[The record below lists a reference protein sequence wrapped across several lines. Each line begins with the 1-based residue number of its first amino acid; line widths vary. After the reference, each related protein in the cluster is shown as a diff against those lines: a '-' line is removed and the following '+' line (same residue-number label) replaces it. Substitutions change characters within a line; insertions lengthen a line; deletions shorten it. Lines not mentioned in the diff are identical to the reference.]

1 MKNINFRKII
11 PYAVPILIM
20 YLVNVA
26 YFFPHFEGKALKAG
40 DLVQS
45 TAMSKEINT
54 YAEKENK
61 EILWTNSMFGGMPAY
76 QINGS
81 RPVNFLIYLKSLLSL
96 NIKPFS
102 PPAMILTGMICF
114 FIMMLVLGINPWV
127 SLIGALFFGLS
138 TNNFILIDAGHP
150 TKLYTICFSPLVIAG
165 VISAYRQQ
173 FLIGASLFGIG
184 FGLNVASNHPQMTYY
199 LGMTIGLLVLYYLGL
214 TILKKYEW
222 GNFLKASAAI
232 ALMGLLG
239 LLSSASTLWT
249 TYEYSQDTMR
259 GKPILKADAAN
270 TVSNS
275 SSTTDGLDWE
285 YAMQW
290 SNGAG
295 DLLTSFIP
303 KAVGGGSGE
312 WLDGK
317 SSLGKAIGQ
326 RQAFQ
331 APTYWGDL
339 PFTSGPI
346 YFGAVAFFLFFLGLF
361 VVKGTLKW
369 WLAGSVLL
377 TFMISMGK
385 NLELFNSILFDYLP
399 LFNKFRTP
407 NSVLSVTVV
416 FIPILG
422 MLALAEIVKAKD
434 KLIFKKPLLY
444 SLGIFGGF
452 LLLIWLL
459 GSSIFDFSSP
469 GDGQYEQIKDALL
482 TQRQEMLSSSVL
494 RSLFLILLISGA
506 LWFYMTSK
514 ISQTVLLVTIGL
526 IGVFDLVQVDRDY
539 LNKRNFVTAKSMK
552 NEFEPRPVDTQIL
565 QDKTPYFRVYDASI
579 NTFND
584 ASSSYFH
591 KTIGGYHPAKLQ
603 RYQDIIDHHISK
615 NNQAVLNM
623 LNTRYFIFKEEDG
636 NIAAQLN
643 PAALGNAWFV
653 NEITVV
659 DNPNAEIDSLN
670 GFDPATKAIVH
681 KEFAQYISGLSLNKN
696 GKINLTKYSPDKLE
710 YEYETEGQQLAV
722 FSDIWY
728 GPNKGWQAYVDGKPV
743 DHIRAD
749 YLLRALKLPSGKH
762 TVVFDFKP
770 NSYYLGNK
778 ISAISSLLLLILL
791 AYSFWQIVRKS
802 DFFVKNSIA

>member
-1 MKNINFRKII
+1 
-11 PYAVPILIM
+11 
-20 YLVNVA
+20 
-26 YFFPHFEGKALKAG
+26 
-40 DLVQS
+40 
-45 TAMSKEINT
+45 
-54 YAEKENK
+54 
-61 EILWTNSMFGGMPAY
+61 
-76 QINGS
+76 
-81 RPVNFLIYLKSLLSL
+81 
-96 NIKPFS
+96 
-102 PPAMILTGMICF
+102 
-114 FIMMLVLGINPWV
+114 
-127 SLIGALFFGLS
+127 
-138 TNNFILIDAGHP
+138 
-150 TKLYTICFSPLVIAG
+150 
-165 VISAYRQQ
+165 
-173 FLIGASLFGIG
+173 
-184 FGLNVASNHPQMTYY
+184 
-199 LGMTIGLLVLYYLGL
+199 
-214 TILKKYEW
+214 
-222 GNFLKASAAI
+222 
-232 ALMGLLG
+232 MGLLG

-331 APTYWGDL
+331 APIYWGDL

-514 ISQTVLLVTIGL
+514 ISQTVLLVVIGL